1 MADSTHIMLMK
12 PVEALHYSTV
22 YTLHIA
28 GVTDLKGNALASPY
42 TSTFSTKA
50 PDTNPPY
57 VYDVIPAHGSTQVDV
72 TKPVKVFFSEPMNK
86 TAAESG
92 FRLMTSDSS
101 LVEGDYSWDPA
112 NTKMTYTPDFSLEEG
127 TDYILSVSTLVTDLS
142 GNPMEEDTSFTF
154 STVDVAAPQILYLGP
169 ADGSSGISV
178 KTPVVVKVSEPLDL
192 STITSSSF
200 TLTGPG
206 GQVNG
211 TYEYLDDDR
220 TIVLRPSQALQF
232 NQSYTITLT
241 SAISDISNPKQYLQA
256 ATATFQ
262 TTASPVVPHILYMEP
277 PFGAIGTKT
286 TLVGS
291 GFDPVPG
298 NNLVWFDGV
307 AAIVTKST
315 LESATVLVPVG
326 ADDGPVT
333 ASVKGVAADNSFE
346 FDVVPPNTDPSY
358 SVIASANTGSNTRAV
373 VINPDA
379 GYAYVTNWG
388 DNTVTPLDISGDLPI
403 PQADIPV
410 GVEPMDI
417 DLNPAGTLAYVTNF
431 LSNTVSVIGTNPS
444 DAATFHYVTKDIP
457 VGYHPYGVAVSSDMK
472 VYVANNESEYVSVID
487 VDPNSGGFDH
497 VIANLKTG
505 SENRGVVVTPD
516 AVLVLVTG
524 DNGVAILDRDPESPT
539 FNDVIARASAGSS
552 TRDVTITPDAAL
564 ALATTEDGVILI
576 IDIYQPPGTRFGSV
590 IASVKTGSSARNVS
604 ISPDAAYVY
613 ITNPDENTVSVYQL
627 DYSIVPGY
635 GADLSNP
642 LGLIHLATI
651 EVGDEPY
658 AIAGHPNSEYILV
671 THDSEAGGVTKIG
684 VKEVSLDVIQTL
696 EDLIASV
703 KEAQHDRVIS
713 RLLGAALLF
722 DLGQTLNRVNLD
734 LPLAAILS
742 LDKFIRQ
749 VERNMHYGRIP
760 EDLGNAW
767 LETAYRIRAQL
778 LKDAQEKLSSLK
790 GTDESGSGTGT
801 SGEVPSEAL
810 RDYQN
815 ELVLNLEI
823 RPNPF
828 STFTQIS
835 FDIPELVNR
844 DVPVTMRVYNTSGQM
859 VKTLVQM
866 HMEPGRYT
874 VLWNGDLDQGGQVTN
889 GLYLLELRIPGHRQT
904 LTLSVVK

>member
-1 MADSTHIMLMK
+1 
-12 PVEALHYSTV
+12 
-22 YTLHIA
+22 
-28 GVTDLKGNALASPY
+28 
-42 TSTFSTKA
+42 
-50 PDTNPPY
+50 
-57 VYDVIPAHGSTQVDV
+57 VDV

-92 FRLMTSDSS
+92 FHLMTKDSL
-101 LVEGDYSWDPA
+101 LVAGDYSWDPA
-112 NTKMTYTPDFSLEEG
+112 NEKMTYTPDYSLQEG
-127 TDYILSVSTLVTDLS
+127 TDYIISLSALVTDLS

-154 STVDVAAPQILYLGP
+154 STVNVAAPQIVYLGP
-169 ADGSSGISV
+169 GDGDAGITV
-178 KTPVVVKVSEPLDL
+178 ETPVVVKVSEPLDV

-200 TLTGPG
+200 NLTGIA

-220 TIVLRPSQALQF
+220 TIVFRPAQALQF

-241 SAISDISNPKQYLQA
+241 SDISDKSSPKQYLTA
-256 ATATFQ
+256 TTATFQ
-262 TTASPVVPHILYMEP
+262 TAPAAVSPHIVYMEP
-277 PFGAIGTKT
+277 PFGAVGAKT
-286 TLVGS
+286 TIVGS

-333 ASVKGVAADNSFE
+333 ASVNGANTDNSFE
-346 FDVVPPNTDPSY
+346 FDVVPPNMEPSY
-358 SVIASANTGSNTRAV
+358 SVIASATSGSRTRAV

-379 GYAYVTNWG
+379 AYAYVTNWG
-388 DNTVTPLDISGDLPI
+388 DNTVTPLDISGDIPI
-403 PQADIPV
+403 PEDDIPV

-417 DLNPAGTLAYVTNF
+417 DLNPNGTLAYVTNF
-431 LSNTVSVIGTNPS
+431 LSNTVSVIGTELGG
-444 DAATFHYVTKDIP
+444 TGYHQEIKQIP

-487 VDPNSGGFDH
+487 VDPNSGGADH

-505 SENRGVVVTPD
+505 SANRSIVVTPD
-516 AVLVLVTG
+516 AILVLVTG
-524 DNGVAILDRDPESPT
+524 DNGVAILDRDPGSPT
-539 FNDVIARASAGSS
+539 YNAVIARASAGSS
-552 TRDVTITPDAAL
+552 TRGITVTPDAAL
-564 ALATTEDGVILI
+564 ALAVTEGGDILI

-590 IASVKTGSSARNVS
+590 IATVKTGSSGRNIT

-642 LGLIHLATI
+642 LGLILLATI
-651 EVGDEPY
+651 AVDDEPY

-684 VKEVSLDVIQTL
+684 TKEVSLDVIQTL
-696 EDLIASV
+696 EELIVSV
-703 KEAQHDRVIS
+703 KEAQRESEIS
-713 RLLGAALLF
+713 RLLGAVLLF

-742 LDKFIRQ
+742 LDKFIRK
-749 VERNMHYGRIP
+749 VERNLQYGRIP

-767 LETAYRIRAQL
+767 LETAYRIREQL
-778 LKDAQEKLSSLK
+778 LKDAEEKFSALK
-790 GTDESGSGTGT
+790 GTGEIESGNGASE
-801 SGEVPSEAL
+801 EVQNEAL
-810 RDYQN
+810 RDYQKEQN
-815 ELVLNLEI
+815 LNLEI
-823 RPNPF
+823 RPNPL
-828 STFTQIS
+828 STFTQIN
-835 FDIPELVNR
+835 FEVPELENR
-844 DVPVTMRVYNTSGQM
+844 DIPVTMRVYNTSGQV

-874 VLWNGDLDQGGQVTN
+874 VLWNGDLDQGGQVIN